1 MGVFVEHIPFETCIN
16 ATSSYAILVKD
27 DYHLCYGTQG
37 KDACFG
43 DSGGALAS
51 KRTIYGIVSFGHG
64 CGKVAGVY
72 VKISYYREWIK
83 GVINL

>member
-1 MGVFVEHIPFETCIN
+1 MGVFVQHIPFETCIN
-16 ATSSYAILVKD
+16 ITSLYARVVKD

-83 GVINL
+83 DVANL